1 MQSSSRPPTVPG
13 VECSSATMHALRS
26 SNSYPDLPP
35 QGSGL
40 DRLPSRTSNKALRT
54 LGIELPPFPNGR
66 NSDSDSSDDN
76 ALRIDA
82 ARSRPTP
89 PEPIPMGASLRVVS
103 ATTLHQ
109 EPPRALPSAPRGEV
123 SIVASSVRRA
133 PGDPYVCDLRPGK
146 RFLKALFIASVV
158 TLAACAILVSVHF
171 LQRLNS
177 LEDRVSTLSTVVLRL
192 AD

>member
-1 MQSSSRPPTVPG
+1 MQSSSRPPVVPG

-35 QGSGL
+35 QGSSSQ
-40 DRLPSRTSNKALRT
+40 LPSRCSAKALKT
-54 LGIELPPFPNGR
+54 LGIELPPFPGIE
-66 NSDSDSSDDN
+66 NSDSDSSDDT
-76 ALRIDA
+76 ALNVDA
-82 ARSRPTP
+82 SRSRPTP
-89 PEPIPMGASLRVVS
+89 PEPIPLGSTLPVVS
-103 ATTLHQ
+103 ATTLQ

-133 PGDPYVCDLRPGK
+133 PGEAYVIDLRPGK

-177 LEDRVSTLSTVVLRL
+177 LEDRVSTLSTVVLSL
-192 AD
+192 TN